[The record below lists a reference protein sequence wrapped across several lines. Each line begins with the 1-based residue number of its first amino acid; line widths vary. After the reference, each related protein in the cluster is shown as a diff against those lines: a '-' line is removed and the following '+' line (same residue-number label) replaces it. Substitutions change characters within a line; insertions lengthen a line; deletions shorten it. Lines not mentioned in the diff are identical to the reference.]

1 MVRCG
6 DRLVM
11 QCYKNADTPRTLVFK
26 GYSTLNQRSQKC
38 ICRKMSKKN
47 LFAKSL
53 PWKAG
58 AGLSG
63 VTNEMRHFLFLQR
76 KFLLKSSQKNGTYC
90 NSKSRPL
97 RKGDTHKSRSIHNF
111 FKPPKH
117 SFCKLCFGD
126 GIQNKAPR
134 SSVCAQTFVLS
145 ISQQGGA
152 KT

>member
-1 MVRCG
+1 MH
-6 DRLVM
+6 L
-11 QCYKNADTPRTLVFK
+11 QKNV
-26 GYSTLNQRSQKC
+26 
-38 ICRKMSKKN
+38 KKS

-58 AGLSG
+58 AGLSVV

-97 RKGDTHKSRSIHNF
+97 RKGDTHKSRSVHNF

-145 ISQQGGA
+145 ISQQGGGQKHKFQA
-152 KT
+152 RLAFLCATPFFKICTCMEVS